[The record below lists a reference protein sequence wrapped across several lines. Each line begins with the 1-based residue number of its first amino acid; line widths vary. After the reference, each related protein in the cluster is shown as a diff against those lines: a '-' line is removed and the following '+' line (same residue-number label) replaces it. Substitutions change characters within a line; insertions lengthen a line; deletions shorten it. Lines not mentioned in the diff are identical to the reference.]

1 MTNWLNYWSK
11 KNIWQ
16 SSSLWKI
23 NSKIYYNKSK
33 KYINYKDK
41 NVLDI
46 GSGSGELID
55 IIKYEA
61 KKIFATDI
69 SSNFIKILKKKYK
82 FDKKITVKR
91 LDKNFNIKNFKIK
104 FDTIICNSVTQY
116 FKNDHEIIKMI
127 DKVKKISKKNALF
140 LISDIHS
147 VKKKK
152 ILHIFFSLIDGFFM
166 ENFILLYKAFNN
178 NNYKKY
184 RALEKNLNLL
194 KINYK
199 QFKKK
204 LDERKYNYKFI
215 NKRLTTN
222 YNTFH
227 LLFKF

>member
-1 MTNWLNYWSK
+1 
-11 KNIWQ
+11 
-16 SSSLWKI
+16 
-23 NSKIYYNKSK
+23 
-33 KYINYKDK
+33 
-41 NVLDI
+41 
-46 GSGSGELID
+46 
-55 IIKYEA
+55 
-61 KKIFATDI
+61 
-69 SSNFIKILKKKYK
+69 
-82 FDKKITVKR
+82 
-91 LDKNFNIKNFKIK
+91 
-104 FDTIICNSVTQY
+104 
-116 FKNDHEIIKMI
+116 
-127 DKVKKISKKNALF
+127 
-140 LISDIHS
+140 
-147 VKKKK
+147 
-152 ILHIFFSLIDGFFM
+152 M